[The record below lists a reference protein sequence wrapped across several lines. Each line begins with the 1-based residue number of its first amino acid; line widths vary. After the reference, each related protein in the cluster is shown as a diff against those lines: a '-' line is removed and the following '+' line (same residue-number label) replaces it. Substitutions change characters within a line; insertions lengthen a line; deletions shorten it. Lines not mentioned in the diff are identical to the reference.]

1 MFFIFNLVL
10 VKKNDLFVRNVF
22 LLVTEYVFKNIK
34 TDDIFFHYQKKLW
47 LSELQQKL
55 YIQLIT
61 GLILRNHFDIMK
73 PKKVCLLKCSNMTDY
88 IKPHIYCAFIHI
100 YSYINMRFYLVKKN
114 NQRGESSFWLFC
126 QSQKNRFP
134 LFSFG
139 QMPF

>member
-34 TDDIFFHYQKKLW
+34 TDDIFF
-47 LSELQQKL
+47 QQKL

-61 GLILRNHFDIMK
+61 GLILRNHFDMMK

-88 IKPHIYCAFIHI
+88 IKPHIYCAFIHV
-100 YSYINMRFYLVKKN
+100 YLYINM
-114 NQRGESSFWLFC
+114 
-126 QSQKNRFP
+126 
-134 LFSFG
+134 
-139 QMPF
+139 